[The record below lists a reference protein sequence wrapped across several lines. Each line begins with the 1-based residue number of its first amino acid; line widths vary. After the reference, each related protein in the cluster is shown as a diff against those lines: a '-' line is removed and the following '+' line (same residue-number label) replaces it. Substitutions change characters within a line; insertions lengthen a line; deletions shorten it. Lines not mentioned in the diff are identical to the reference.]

1 MANTWDDNYVILL
14 TTVTAAMLEVSLVA
28 SVVNLRGLTNRCVLN
43 YTPVEKHGL
52 RITWRIFRFP
62 HFSSVFAHI

>member
-28 SVVNLRGLTNRCVLN
+28 LV
-43 YTPVEKHGL
+43 
-52 RITWRIFRFP
+52 
-62 HFSSVFAHI
+62 